1 LHVPDRAALIAP
13 PKTRFVPRFI
23 TPTAEQ
29 IRSVLRES
37 HALWGAGLSVA
48 DYVGMWEE
56 LADSRWGRAWYS
68 WRALVDEQDRVVT
81 SLKLYRPM
89 LRLGHAVGRAC
100 AIGAVFTPRAFRR
113 RGLAASLI
121 RATCDEARER
131 GDASALLFTDIGT
144 EYYRSLGFSSL
155 PCEDAIG
162 SLPGALSAAARGVTF
177 RSMTPD
183 DIDAVASAH
192 DAACA
197 RLPIAV
203 MRDRDHWE
211 FLLLRAATFFRRLD
225 HSGLEHRFMIAMEA
239 SRPIGYLVAVL
250 GPGEWNLRDAEAFDG
265 DPATL
270 ARLLESGAAQARA
283 AGATT
288 VWGWIPR
295 ATWPLVPAWRLRS
308 QPRLRAIP
316 MIAAL
321 DGGELG
327 ARLDTVERA
336 FIPYLDQF

>member
-1 LHVPDRAALIAP
+1 MP
-13 PKTRFVPRFI
+13 RFV

-29 IRSVLRES
+29 IRSVLGES

-56 LADSRWGRAWYS
+56 MADTRWGRAWYS
-68 WRALVDEQDRVVT
+68 WRALVDDQDRVLT

-89 LRLGHAVGRAC
+89 LRLGETIGRTS
-100 AIGAVFTPRAFRR
+100 AIGAVFTPRTFRR
-113 RGLAASLI
+113 RGHAAALI
-121 RATCDEARER
+121 RATCDEAERR
-131 GDASALLFTDIGT
+131 GDRSALLFTDIGT
-144 EYYRSLGFSSL
+144 EYYRTLGFSSL
-155 PCEDAIG
+155 PCEDALG
-162 SLPGALSAAARGVTF
+162 SLPDAPLNAPRRVTF
-177 RSMTPD
+177 RSMTLD
-183 DIDAVASAH
+183 DLDAVARAH

-203 MRDRDHWE
+203 LRDRDHWE

-225 HSGLEHRFMIAMEA
+225 RSGLEHRFMIAMES

-265 DPATL
+265 EPGTL
-270 ARLLESGAAQARA
+270 ARLLESAAADA
-283 AGATT
+283 SSAGATT

-295 ATWPLVPAWRLRS
+295 AAWPLVPTWHLRA

-321 DGGELG
+321 DGRELP
-327 ARLDTVERA
+327 ARLDSVEGA

>member
-1 LHVPDRAALIAP
+1 
-13 PKTRFVPRFI
+13 VPRFV

-56 LADSRWGRAWYS
+56 MADSRWGRAWYS
-68 WRALVDEQDRVVT
+68 WRALVDDQDRVLT

-89 LRLGHAVGRAC
+89 LRLGETTGRTC

-113 RGLAASLI
+113 RGHAASLI
-121 RATCDEARER
+121 RAACDEAARR
-131 GDASALLFTDIGT
+131 GDGAALLFTDIGT
-144 EYYRSLGFSSL
+144 AYYQALGFTSL
-155 PCEDAIG
+155 PCEDALG
-162 SLPGALSAAARGVTF
+162 SLPDPPTKASRGVTF
-177 RSMTPD
+177 RSMTFD
-183 DIDAVASAH
+183 DIDAVARAH

-197 RLPIAV
+197 RLSIAIL
-203 MRDRDHWE
+203 RDRDHWE

-225 HSGLEHRFMIAMEA
+225 RSGLEHRFMIAMES

-265 DPATL
+265 DPGTL
-270 ARLLESGAAQARA
+270 ARLLESGAAEAWA
-283 AGATT
+283 AGART

-295 ATWPLVPAWRLRS
+295 VVWPLVPSWRLRS

-316 MIAAL
+316 MIMAL
-321 DGGELG
+321 AGRELPV
-327 ARLDTVERA
+327 RLDNAEAA